1 MPKITD
7 EHRAHRRA
15 QILDA
20 AWRCFYRNGVQPTTM
35 EEIIAES
42 GLSASAMYR
51 YFSGKEDIIHTAIG
65 VSLQGLTAGLQ
76 PLFADAT
83 LGPAAFVGRLLS
95 DIERFA
101 ARPGFNLLPIGVHG
115 WSEAQR
121 DERVRGLIAGYYGQF
136 RRMLVARVE
145 DWKRTGDIDPDIAPA
160 DAAEALQSLI
170 LGYIVQTT
178 ITRDVSADAHA
189 RAVRALIPDFSSRP
203 RPKQR
208 IQRRR

>member
-1 MPKITD
+1 MPKITE
-7 EHRAHRRA
+7 EHRARRRA

-51 YFSGKEDIIHTAIG
+51 YFSGKDDIIQSAIG
-65 VSLQGLTAGLQ
+65 VSLQSLTAGMQ

-83 LGPAAFVGRLLS
+83 LDPAAFVRRVLS

-121 DERVRGLIAGYYGQF
+121 DERVRTLIAGYYAQF
-136 RRMLVARVE
+136 RRLLVARVE
-145 DWKRTGDIDPDIAPA
+145 GWKRSGDIDADVAPT
-160 DAAEALQSLI
+160 DVAEALQSLI

-189 RAVRALIPDFSSRP
+189 RALRAVLPDARSLP

-208 IQRRR
+208 VQRRR

>member
-1 MPKITD
+1 MPKVSD
-7 EHRAHRRA
+7 AHREMRRA

-20 AWRCFYRNGVQPTTM
+20 AWRCFYRNGVQTTTM

-51 YFSGKEDIIHTAIG
+51 YFSGKEDIIQTAIG

-83 LGPAAFVGRLLS
+83 LDPAAFIGRLLS
-95 DIERFA
+95 GIERFA
-101 ARPGFNLLPIGVHG
+101 TRQGFNLLPIGVHG

-121 DERVRGLIAGYYGQF
+121 DERVRNLIAGYYGQF

-145 DWKRTGDIDPDIAPA
+145 GWKRSGDLDPDVAPA

-178 ITRDVSADAHA
+178 ITRDVSAEAHA
-189 RAVRALIPDFSSRP
+189 RALCAMISGADRAGEP
-203 RPKQR
+203 
-208 IQRRR
+208 